1 MTILIVGLGNP
12 GEKFEKT
19 WHNLGKETLENL
31 AKNSNFSSF
40 KENKKK
46 KFSFSQKEVFGQ
58 KIILAKSLTYMNES
72 GEAVKNLLSF
82 LKLKPKNLWLI
93 HDDLDIPLG
102 KLKISKNRS
111 SAGHKGVESIIN
123 YLGTKNFVRF
133 RVGIGGKSALAP
145 YRNLVSGTEVLKK
158 SSQKK
163 LNQAI
168 KLATGALIFAVQNNL
183 EKAMQRF
190 N

>member
-58 KIILAKSLTYMNES
+58 KIILAKSMTYMNES

-133 RVGIGGKSALAP
+133 RVG
-145 YRNLVSGTEVLKK
+145 LVSGTEVLKK